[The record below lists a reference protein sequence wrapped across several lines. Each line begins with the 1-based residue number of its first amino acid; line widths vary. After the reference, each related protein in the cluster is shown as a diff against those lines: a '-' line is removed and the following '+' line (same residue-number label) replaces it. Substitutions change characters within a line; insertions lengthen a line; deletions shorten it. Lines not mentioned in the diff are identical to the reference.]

1 MEVSNALTSDYI
13 HRHSLSPEKIGFSGS
28 NHGGAIMSNSAPY
41 KASMRAKK
49 LQTQE
54 LMKEFKAI
62 EAKVTE
68 TNNQLASISQRITGI
83 QKQLTDIEGKMP
95 VKEKA

>member
-1 MEVSNALTSDYI
+1 MSD
-13 HRHSLSPEKIGFSGS
+13 
-28 NHGGAIMSNSAPY
+28 SAPY

-54 LMKEFKAI
+54 LMREFKAI
-62 EAKVTE
+62 ESKVTE
-68 TNNQLASISQRITGI
+68 INNQLASISQRITGI
-83 QKQLTDIEGKMP
+83 QKQLTDIESKMP